1 MYHTL
6 ILTTLFVTASPPALL
21 ENKPQE
27 ATEDYSQLC
36 WGPCQLTSTSQP
48 PQGKAARRE
57 PTMSN
62 TVCKQGKVLP
72 IIKMCYFTVS
82 LCPQFTP

>member
-48 PQGKAARRE
+48 PQSKAA
-57 PTMSN
+57 
-62 TVCKQGKVLP
+62 
-72 IIKMCYFTVS
+72 
-82 LCPQFTP
+82 